1 MHDRNQRIKNSGLT
15 NFPNPPSVRRQ
26 IKGEGGMRVLLA
38 GASGYIGHEV
48 LIELVRRK
56 ISVVAP
62 VRRIDFFSTYLR
74 EQASI
79 IRSDILED
87 PGWDK
92 HIGAIDAVI
101 SCLASRT
108 GSPSDARKVD
118 YEANVRLLE
127 SAQKCGA
134 EKFILLSAIC
144 VQKPRLAFQYE
155 KLRFERKLID
165 SSIRAAIVR
174 PTAFFKSLAGQIDR
188 VKEGKPFLL
197 FGSGKLTACKPISS
211 RDLAIFL
218 VNQLNQSNQ
227 NVVLPIGGPGP
238 AITSLDQ
245 AKLLCELAD
254 VPLKTRGVPPQIF
267 DVLRWLLLPLTI
279 ISKRMAD
286 RAEFLRI
293 AKYYATE
300 SMLLWDKD
308 ALEYDAKATPEFG
321 VDTLE
326 AFYRRVLFGEES
338 VPGREANTLF

>member
-1 MHDRNQRIKNSGLT
+1 MLGEA
-15 NFPNPPSVRRQ
+15 
-26 IKGEGGMRVLLA
+26 IKGDGGMRVLLA

-48 LIELVRRK
+48 LLELVRRE
-56 ISVVAP
+56 INVVAP
-62 VRRIDFFSTYLR
+62 VRCIDFFSTYLR

-79 IRSDILED
+79 IRSDISED
-87 PGWDK
+87 PDWDK
-92 HIGAIDAVI
+92 NLGAIDAVI

-118 YEANVRLLE
+118 YEANMRLLE
-127 SAQKCGA
+127 SAQKYGA

-144 VQKPRLAFQYE
+144 VQKPRLAFQHE

-165 SSIRAAIVR
+165 SPIPAAIVR

-218 VNQLNQSNQ
+218 VNQLSQSTQ
-227 NVVLPIGGPGP
+227 NEVLPIGGPGP

-245 AKLLCELAD
+245 AKLLCELAK
-254 VPLKTRGVPPQIF
+254 VPLKTRSVSPQIF

-279 ISKRMAD
+279 ISKKIED

-300 SMLLWDKD
+300 SMLVWDKD
-308 ALEYDAKATPEFG
+308 VLKYDATATPEFG
-321 VDTLE
+321 ADTLE
-326 AFYRRVLFGEES
+326 EFYCRVLFGEES
-338 VPGREANTLF
+338 VSGREAKTLF